1 MASVVPGK
9 PNYQFNL
16 AVQSRRQAG
25 SSFKLFVLTDAILH
39 GIDPFTTTYL
49 SAPFRGP
56 STDPYLIQT
65 DTHTYTGRTPLDKA
79 TAESDNTVFVR
90 LTLDLG
96 ADSVADTAHLLGVRS
111 PLQAVPTIG
120 LGVNP
125 VSPLEMASA
134 YATIADQ
141 GTYHQ
146 PYAIDSVTSPDG
158 HTDRSWPTR
167 QGRQVISKAVAYQV
181 SRVLEE
187 VISHGTGTAANPGR
201 PAAGK
206 TGTTNSL
213 ADAWFDG
220 YTPDLAAA
228 VWVGYPQARIPMKS
242 VHGIEVF
249 GGTFPARIWRAFI
262 TAALR
267 EEPARNFEATG
278 SVKWRPWC
286 GRFQYARS
294 YGDARPVAI
303 CSGSKTKRKKTT
315 KATTV
320 TTTTHVR
327 TTGTAFQTTGI
338 HSTTYRLPPR
348 TTTLSVPTTTAPPPP
363 PPPETT
369 TTTEATTATTP
380 TATTGP

>member
-1 MASVVPGK
+1 
-9 PNYQFNL
+9 
-16 AVQSRRQAG
+16 
-25 SSFKLFVLTDAILH
+25 VLTDAILH
-39 GIDPFTTTYL
+39 HIDPFTTTYL

-96 ADSVADTAHLLGVRS
+96 AQSVADTAHLLGVRS
-111 PLQAVPTIG
+111 PLQPVPTIG

-146 PYAIDSVTSPDG
+146 PYAIESVTFPDG
-158 HTDRSWPTR
+158 RTDRSWPTHR
-167 QGRQVISKAVAYQV
+167 GKQVIAKAVAYQV

-187 VISHGTGTAANPGR
+187 VISHGTGTAADPGR

-206 TGTTNSL
+206 TGTTSSL

-228 VWVGYPQARIPMKS
+228 VWVGYPQARIPMKH

-249 GGTFPARIWRAFI
+249 GGTFPARIWRAFVGK
-262 TAALR
+262 ALR
-267 EEPARNFEATG
+267 EVPARNFETAGNVT
-278 SVKWRPWC
+278 WRPWC

-294 YGDARPVAI
+294 YSDAHSFVA
-303 CSGSKTKRKKTT
+303 CPGKKTKKT
-315 KATTV
+315 TTV
-320 TTTTHVR
+320 TTTTSHAQ
-327 TTGTAFQTTGI
+327 TTSTTVQTTGI
-338 HSTTYRLPPR
+338 HSTTYRLPPKP
-348 TTTLSVPTTTAPPPP
+348 TTTYSVPTTTAPPPTSSP
-363 PPPETT
+363 ETTITTETTTASTETT
-369 TTTEATTATTP
+369 TTT
-380 TATTGP
+380 GP